1 MQSRSNYLHSLHLL
15 ATSPLLSLEL
25 LGSIVGQASTE
36 EVPGDGGDGGDGGGG
51 WRAGL
56 QVTQLPLLL
65 SNLHNRKWLKLNI

>member
-36 EVPGDGGDGGDGGGG
+36 EVPGGGGG
-51 WRAGL
+51 GGGRQAGL

>member
-1 MQSRSNYLHSLHLL
+1 MQSRSNYLNSLHLL

-36 EVPGDGGDGGDGGGG
+36 EVPGDGGDGGGG